1 MNEQGNPET
10 LVGSHPGNGN
20 AVKQGVHSPRLIQA
34 RAAELEA
41 GLARSLELSAVQRL
55 ALQEVA
61 RCMAILEAI
70 DRDLDE
76 RGLVDKA
83 GKPRYLLNHRSRIS
97 RQLDQWLA
105 KIPDVIGK
113 TAAAEES
120 QPVVGERADY
130 VRALQ
135 RIALGHDQTA
145 SARDRLAA
153 LKELLKLE
161 HKGTSSYI
169 DGPSEDDPELR
180 RRWAEAHRADSL
192 QRLESVV
199 SRLSEDG

>member
-1 MNEQGNPET
+1 VNEDGPET
-10 LVGSHPGNGN
+10 LVSSQPGNGN
-20 AVKQGVHSPRLIQA
+20 AIKHGVHSPRLIQA

-41 GLARSLELSAVQRL
+41 ELAQSLELSTLQRL

-76 RGLVDKA
+76 RGLVDKT

-105 KIPDVIGK
+105 KIPDVIEE
-113 TAAAEES
+113 TAAEEQS
-120 QPVVGERADY
+120 QPVAGERADY

-135 RIALGHDQTA
+135 RIALGHDRTA

-161 HKGTSSYI
+161 YKGTTSYLE
-169 DGPSEDDPELR
+169 GHSEEDAELR
-180 RRWAEAHRADSL
+180 RRWAEVHRADSL
-192 QRLESVV
+192 KGLRTQES
-199 SRLSEDG
+199 SLGIDE